1 VAGSLV
7 AGSLVAGSLVAGS
20 LVAGSLVAG
29 SPVVGE
35 VAGALL
41 GAPDGVVEGV
51 GDEPPEQADAA
62 RPTIT
67 QTVTIR
73 D

>member
-1 VAGSLV
+1 
-7 AGSLVAGSLVAGS
+7 
-20 LVAGSLVAG
+20 VAGSLVAG